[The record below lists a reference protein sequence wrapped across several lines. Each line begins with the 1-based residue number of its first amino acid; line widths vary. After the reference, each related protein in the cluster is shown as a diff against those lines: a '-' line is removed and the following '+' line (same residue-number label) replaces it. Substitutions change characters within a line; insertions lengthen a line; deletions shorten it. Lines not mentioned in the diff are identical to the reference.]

1 MGLAASIM
9 IYLYVQEDLSY
20 DTMHEKY
27 DRIVRIL
34 TIDSAEGVSSKHVGV
49 TQPRLAPAAKEE
61 LPEVIES
68 VRFTGGGH
76 YDLSYQDNVLKCE
89 AAFRVDPSVF
99 DVFDFK
105 VIEGPIKGILDNQG
119 PSPLRKRWQKK
130 FSAAKIPL
138 AKPLS

>member
-1 MGLAASIM
+1 M
-9 IYLYVQEDLSY
+9 IYLYVKEDLSY
-20 DTMHEKY
+20 DTIHEKY
-27 DRIVRIL
+27 NRIVRIL

-49 TQPRLAPAAKEE
+49 TQPRLAPAAEEE

-68 VRFTGGGH
+68 VRFTGGGR
-76 YDLSYQDNVLKCE
+76 YDLSYEDNVLKCE

-105 VIEGPIKGILDNQG
+105 IIEGPTKVFLITQDPL
-119 PSPLRKRWQKK
+119 PLRNRWLKK
-130 FSAAKIPL
+130 SLATKILL